1 MNIHTYIYVLI
12 YYMGY
17 IYIWIINHLLSGMHI
32 QVYPIYIYSKHAG
45 SPLVLE
51 VQYVQRR
58 SAQVSLIAG
67 ADNSNFTRVHD
78 MYIYIFNIFELNLGY
93 HDIEG
98 LTSNN
103 GDIVRYSEI

>member
-1 MNIHTYIYVLI
+1 MECTSKYIQYTY
-12 YYMGY
+12 
-17 IYIWIINHLLSGMHI
+17 
-32 QVYPIYIYSKHAG
+32 IYIYSKHAG

-67 ADNSNFTRVHD
+67 ADNSNFTRVYD
-78 MYIYIFNIFELNLGY
+78 MYIYIYNICELNLGY